1 MGPFSVVYRSLITR
15 GYQMA
20 QAIVIR
26 VGDEAFEAQLND
38 GVTGK
43 AIFDALPIR
52 AEAQRWGGEIYFSVP
67 VGCELEADSRDELEA
82 GELAYWPP
90 GKAFCIFFGP
100 TPASQGDD
108 IRAASAVNIVG
119 KLEGDFSALWNVP
132 EGAQVRIERV

>member
-1 MGPFSVVYRSLITR
+1 MG
-15 GYQMA
+15 

-26 VGDEAFEAQLND
+26 AGDHVLQAQLND

-52 AEAQRWGGEIYFSVP
+52 AEAQRWGGEIYFSIP
-67 VGCELEADSRDELEA
+67 VGCELEIGSRDVLEA

-119 KLEGDFSALWNVP
+119 RLEGDFSALRDVP
-132 EGAQVRIERV
+132 DGAEVRIEGV